1 MSTDPL
7 SGLHTPSVTKFPEI
21 KDIVISDFSEKIVE
35 MREAIDA
42 VAVAAEE
49 AVEAM
54 PKVVQCFSCN
64 EYAFDGTLSAYMTD
78 EGEQPFCR
86 DCVSAIERRSK
97 KPAAPTLSWG
107 TGSNWYTTAPYTF
120 TLNFDSSDSYNKLY
134 YGSSGTWTPVGDL
147 DATT

>member
-7 SGLHTPSVTKFPEI
+7 SGLNTPSVTKFPEI

-42 VAVAAEE
+42 VAVAADE
-49 AVEAM
+49 AAEAM
-54 PKVVQCFSCN
+54 PKVVQCYSCN

-97 KPAAPTLSWG
+97 KPAPTLSWG
-107 TGSNWYTTAPYTF
+107 GSSTGWYTTTPHSF

-134 YGSSGTWTPVGDL
+134 YGSGVNWTSVGDL